1 MDPGGKALGDSSV
14 GLDVPTIKLPP
25 LRTNSKGKMEK
36 GGDDSWKLILALA
49 LTFIILVS
57 G

>member
-1 MDPGGKALGDSSV
+1 MDPGDKALGASSV
-14 GLDVPTIKLPP
+14 GLDVPIKLPP